1 MAQTANGESHNMTE
15 AGTLTGLKV
24 VELGSFVAA
33 PYATKL
39 LADQGADVVKIEP
52 NLGDLARRVGPFPGD
67 IPHPE
72 KSGFFLYLNHNK
84 LGVTLDVSMPTG
96 RDILKRLLKDA
107 DVLVEA
113 NPPRV
118 MEELG
123 LDYKALSQ
131 VNPRLIV
138 TSITAWGQSGPY
150 RDRKACDLTCS
161 AAGNVAYGVGSPD
174 REPLAMPFWQ
184 GDHQAGLNAA
194 GATMAAVL
202 ARDRTGTGQRVD
214 IAEAEV
220 LACNFA
226 GMYVPTYVF
235 QGITGDRKGFR
246 SGLGLFPQT
255 ILKCKDG
262 WICLNAPQLEQWIRF
277 VKLMG
282 EPEWSKQ
289 PRYRNRRAMGEE
301 YPDDVE
307 ALMAPWFAERTKKEI
322 FDACREAHTPFAPVR
337 TVEDLLN
344 DPQLAH
350 RRYFAEVRHP
360 EAGTWKY
367 PSAPFK
373 LSATSI
379 SIRWPAPRL
388 GEHNEE
394 VYCGRLG
401 FSRMDLVDLRR
412 AGVV

>member
-1 MAQTANGESHNMTE
+1 MSE
-15 AGTLTGLKV
+15 AGTLAGLKV

-39 LADQGADVVKIEP
+39 LADQGAEVVKIEP
-52 NLGDLARRVGPFPGD
+52 PLGDLARRVGPFPGD

-84 LGVTLDVSMPTG
+84 LGVTLDIGVPTG

-107 DVLVEA
+107 DILVEA

-118 MEELG
+118 MQELG
-123 LDYKALSQ
+123 LDYKALGQ

-150 RDRKACDLTCS
+150 RDRKASDLTCE
-161 AAGNVAYGVGSPD
+161 AAGNVAYGVGFPE

-194 GATMAAVL
+194 GATMAALL
-202 ARDRTGTGQRVD
+202 ARDKSGKGQHVD
-214 IAEAEV
+214 ISEVEA
-220 LACNFA
+220 LACIFA

-282 EPEWSKQ
+282 EPAWSKEQ
-289 PRYRNRRAMGEE
+289 RYRNRRAMSEE
-301 YPDDVE
+301 YPEEVE
-307 ALMAPWFAERTKKEI
+307 ALLAPWFAERTKKEI
-322 FDACREAHTPFAPVR
+322 FNACREAHTPFAPVR
-337 TVEDLLN
+337 TVEDLLK
-344 DPQLAH
+344 DAQLAH
-350 RRYFAEVRHP
+350 RRYFMEVKHP
-360 EAGTWKY
+360 EAGTWTY

-373 LSATSI
+373 LSEAPGGVW
-379 SIRWPAPRL
+379 RPAPRL

-394 VYCGRLG
+394 VYCERLG